1 MRKLLLLLTLLLS
14 ISTYVAA
21 QNYTEVVYLKN
32 GSIIKGVIIEQVP
45 NVSLKIKTSDG
56 SLIICQMNDV
66 EKITKEERY
75 TRDYRKDVNNR
86 KAARNTL
93 KGYKGFV
100 DAAYIEDVSDYN
112 ASKVELST
120 THGYQFNN
128 YFFVGA
134 GVALNYYTDADIIA
148 APIYANFRANFIN
161 KRITPFADVKSG
173 YSIGDVEGVYASI
186 GVGVRFSL
194 KGKKALNLALVYN
207 YQDYDTT
214 VDYSYSYGNYY
225 HHSSWDETLGL
236 QGVGVRFGFEF

>member
-56 SLIICQMNDV
+56 SLIICQMSDV

-75 TRDYRKDVNNR
+75 TRDYRKEANNR

-100 DAAYIEDVSDYN
+100 DFAYIGDVSDYN
-112 ASKVELST
+112 ASKIELST
-120 THGYQFNN
+120 SHGYQFNN
-128 YFFVGA
+128 YSSLV
-134 GVALNYYTDADIIA
+134 VVLLSTTIRMLILLQ
-148 APIYANFRANFIN
+148 RQSML
-161 KRITPFADVKSG
+161 TSG
-173 YSIGDVEGVYASI
+173 
-186 GVGVRFSL
+186 L
-194 KGKKALNLALVYN
+194 
-207 YQDYDTT
+207 T
-214 VDYSYSYGNYY
+214 
-225 HHSSWDETLGL
+225 SSTKE
-236 QGVGVRFGFEF
+236 

>member
-21 QNYTEVVYLKN
+21 QSYTEVVYLKN
-32 GSIIKGVIIEQVP
+32 GSVIKGVIIEQVP

-100 DAAYIEDVSDYN
+100 DVGYIADLSDYN
-112 ASKVELST
+112 ADKVEIST
-120 THGYQFNN
+120 SHGYQFNN
-128 YFFVGA
+128 YFYVGG
-134 GVALNYYTDADIIA
+134 GVAVDFYTDADLIA
-148 APIYANFRANFIN
+148 APIFVDFRANFIN
-161 KRITPFADVKSG
+161 KKITPFADIKTG
-173 YSIGDVEGVYASI
+173 YSVGDVEGVYVAT

-194 KGKKALNLALVYN
+194 KGKKALNLKLEYN
-207 YQDYDTT
+207 YQQYDYYYRGYYINFDDTL
-214 VDYSYSYGNYY
+214 DLEG
-225 HHSSWDETLGL
+225 LGFK
-236 QGVGVRFGFEF
+236 VGFEF